1 MHLKKILILNPYLL
15 QLCVKCKKKLLYLYN
30 NTMKE
35 LLNNLSEYITNAIK
49 FLMNYTTYS
58 LTYIYDTKFLLPQES
73 PDE

>member
-1 MHLKKILILNPYLL
+1 
-15 QLCVKCKKKLLYLYN
+15 
-30 NTMKE
+30 MKE
-35 LLNNLSEYITNAIK
+35 VLTNLSEYITKVIT

>member
-1 MHLKKILILNPYLL
+1 
-15 QLCVKCKKKLLYLYN
+15 
-30 NTMKE
+30 MKE
-35 LLNNLSEYITNAIK
+35 LLTNLSEYITNAIK